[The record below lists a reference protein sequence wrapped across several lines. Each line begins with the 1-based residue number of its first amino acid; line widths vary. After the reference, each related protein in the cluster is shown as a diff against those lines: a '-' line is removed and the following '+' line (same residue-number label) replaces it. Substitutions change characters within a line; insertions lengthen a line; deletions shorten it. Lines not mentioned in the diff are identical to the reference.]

1 MRDEKTGLESE
12 VYMGCGVYWYM
23 LDRDSERER
32 NGLIPVCIKI
42 PIALMKR
49 WWIRNEGCI
58 FILFDFPLVISI
70 FPEEENDREFLMII
84 YTCVLVYVLTN
95 FFIPNFLKVCQHNTF
110 GLILEL
116 WL

>member
-49 WWIRNEGCI
+49 
-58 FILFDFPLVISI
+58 
-70 FPEEENDREFLMII
+70 
-84 YTCVLVYVLTN
+84 
-95 FFIPNFLKVCQHNTF
+95 
-110 GLILEL
+110 
-116 WL
+116 